1 MFEGSSAKGAELA
14 YHRAADRL
22 LNELLKSGQIHCAK
36 LRQRSV
42 RRKDKKIVAAEYEY
56 QVDNGGAWGEIRF
69 DLTERTA
76 WVEAFAENDPCGT
89 WTVTDQVIR
98 AILMCENEKLPKKY

>member
-1 MFEGSSAKGAELA
+1 MPARHNVTDVTGEAERDL
-14 YHRAADRL
+14 H
-22 LNELLKSGQIHCAK
+22 EI
-36 LRQRSV
+36 
-42 RRKDKKIVAAEYEY
+42 